1 MTQQKGLILPL
12 DLIESL
18 SEKILK
24 EFPDGAIVGL
34 SGELGSGKTT
44 LVRSVIKTIAKRQ
57 GLKIDRVVSPSFVL
71 HQSYEMLKPMVHH
84 FDLYRLNKVD
94 EAMLIE
100 LEYFD
105 IIAKAEEA
113 KGFVFV
119 EWPELCVDKRV
130 LRLRLQISIQ
140 IEENSRQYLF
150 QTIK

>member
-12 DLIESL
+12 DLIESV

-24 EFPDGAIVGL
+24 EFPEGAIVGL

-105 IIAKAEEA
+105 IIAKAEEV